1 MAPVR
6 LAGLASLI
14 VAALLLAGCGAE
26 APRQA
31 GARVAVEESLA
42 ATEYDRDQT
51 RCTDNPSAWFIERET
66 DVFICAAR
74 RRVGGCDWYR
84 ATLQNAGWAVA
95 LERRNAG
102 CVLPF

>member
-6 LAGLASLI
+6 FVGLASLL
-14 VAALLLAGCGAE
+14 VAASLLAGCGAE

-42 ATEYDRDQT
+42 ASQYDRDGT
-51 RCTDNPSAWFIERET
+51 RCTDNPSAWFVERET
-66 DVFICAAR
+66 EVFICAAKR
-74 RRVGGCDWYR
+74 RAGGCDWYR
-84 ATLQNAGWAVA
+84 ATLKNAGWDVV
-95 LERRNAG
+95 LDRRNAG